1 VKSKDVEV
9 LVMSDREYGEHLNR
23 LFEKVGRGEVHE
35 PHKIVARM
43 AEDIGKI
50 LTKERLRL
58 LRIIREKRPGSISEL
73 ARMLERKESNVYNDL
88 AFLEGVGLLELKEG
102 KNHVKRMPVVDYDAL
117 HITVS
122 LTE

>member
-1 VKSKDVEV
+1 MKSKDVEV